1 MMHRVEDLTPSLTY
15 TMPFSNVLHLPFPD
29 KVRAT
34 RLAGFHELAIQPQE
48 VARIAA
54 SGLSIQNMRLIAE
67 DNGIKISRLDPLCT
81 WNPNWHP
88 NNMDDSFIADHST
101 TALEFFE
108 IASELGC
115 THMSLNA
122 TFTANAYA
130 LDELVSHYA
139 EICRLA
145 HEEGIVCDLE
155 PIPMWGVTSLE
166 QGWEIVERA
175 GAPNGGLVLDT
186 LHFVRSESKLET
198 LATIPGSSIHCV
210 QICDGIHPL
219 KSGVTLEAD
228 CFERMWPGT
237 GNFPLADIV
246 SGLHKIGG
254 LNGVG
259 PEVFSV
265 LNQNMATEDVA
276 RLCKQSL
283 LAYAELRV

>member
-1 MMHRVEDLTPSLTY
+1 MILPEQNLKSGMKF

-29 KVRAT
+29 KVKAT
-34 RLAGFHELAIQPQE
+34 RLAGFQELSIQPQE
-48 VARIAA
+48 VLRIVE
-54 SGLSIQNMRLIAE
+54 SGLSIRSMRLIAE
-67 DNGIKISRLDPLCT
+67 DNGIQMSRLDPLCT

-88 NNMDDSFIADHST
+88 NNMDDTFIADHSMS
-101 TALEFFE
+101 AHEFFD
-108 IASELGC
+108 IARGLGC
-115 THMSLNA
+115 TQMSLNA
-122 TFTANAYA
+122 TFTASAYA
-130 LDELVSHYA
+130 LEELVEHYA

-155 PIPMWGVTSLE
+155 PIPMWGVSSLE

-175 GAPNGGLVLDT
+175 SATNGGLVLDT
-186 LHFVRSESKLET
+186 LHFVRSEAKLET
-198 LATIPGSSIHCV
+198 LAKIPGSSIHCV

-237 GNFPLADIV
+237 GNFPLAGIV

-265 LNQNMATEDVA
+265 LNQNMTAEDVA

-283 LAYAELRV
+283 LAYPELRA

>member
-1 MMHRVEDLTPSLTY
+1 MTTEQNLKSSLTF
-15 TMPFSNVLHLPFPD
+15 TMPFSNVLHLPFAE
-29 KVRAT
+29 KVKAT
-34 RLAGFHELAIQPQE
+34 RLAGFQELSIQPQE
-48 VARIAA
+48 VLRLVA
-54 SGLSIQNMRLIAE
+54 SGLSIPDMRAIAE
-67 DNGIKISRLDPLCT
+67 EDGIRVSRLDPLCT

-88 NNMDDSFIADHST
+88 NNMDDGFIADHST
-101 TALEFFE
+101 TASEFFD
-108 IASELGC
+108 IALALGC

-122 TFTANAYA
+122 TFTADAYA
-130 LDELVSHYA
+130 VDDLVKHYA

-145 HEEGIVCDLE
+145 HEHGLVCDLE
-155 PIPMWGVTSLE
+155 PIPMWGVKSLE

-198 LATIPGSSIHCV
+198 LALIPGSSIHCL

-219 KSGVTLEAD
+219 KAGVTLEAD

-237 GNFPLADIV
+237 GNFPLKAIV
-246 SGLHKIGG
+246 SALHAIGG

-265 LNQNMATEDVA
+265 MNQGMSAEDVA
-276 RLCKQSL
+276 QLCKQSL
-283 LAYAELRV
+283 LAYPELRA

>member
-1 MMHRVEDLTPSLTY
+1 MTRKEENLKPGLTL
-15 TMPFSNVLHLPFPD
+15 TMPFSNVLHLPFPE

-34 RLAGFHELAIQPQE
+34 RLAGFLELAIQPQE
-48 VARIAA
+48 GARIAA
-54 SGLSIQNMRLIAE
+54 SGLSIQNMRQTAE
-67 DNGIKISRLDPLCT
+67 DNGIKISRLDRLCT

-101 TALEFFE
+101 TTLECFE
-108 IASELGC
+108 IARELGC

-122 TFTANAYA
+122 TFSANAYV

-175 GAPNGGLVLDT
+175 GAPNGDLVLVT

-219 KSGVTLEAD
+219 KAGVTLEAD
-228 CFERMWPGT
+228 CFERMWPDT
-237 GNFPLADIV
+237 GNFPLQAIV
-246 SGLHKIGG
+246 SALHAIGG

-265 LNQNMATEDVA
+265 MNQGMSAEDVA
-276 RLCKQSL
+276 QLCKQSL
-283 LAYAELRV
+283 LAYPELQA

>member
-1 MMHRVEDLTPSLTY
+1 MTHREEDLKPGLTF

-29 KVRAT
+29 KVKAT

-81 WNPNWHP
+81 WNPNWQP

-101 TALEFFE
+101 TTLEFFE
-108 IASELGC
+108 IASALGC

-139 EICRLA
+139 EICHLA
-145 HEEGIVCDLE
+145 DKEGIVCDLE

-186 LHFVRSESKLET
+186 LHFVRSESRLET
-198 LATIPGSSIHCV
+198 LAKIPGSSIHCV

-228 CFERMWPGT
+228 CFDRMWPGT
-237 GNFPLADIV
+237 GNFPLGDIV

-259 PEVFSV
+259 PEVFSA
-265 LNQNMATEDVA
+265 LNQNMTAEEIA

-283 LAYAELRV
+283 LAYPELRA